1 MPKKQ
6 EVSPELLKRSAAVLL
21 GARMTAGV
29 SQREVSRKINV
40 TQPLISSWEQ
50 GKSVPTIP
58 HIVAIETALNLAA
71 GSILL
76 QIAYGELKE
85 S

>member
-6 EVSPELLKRSAAVLL
+6 EVPAELLKRSAAVLL
-21 GARMTAGV
+21 AARMTSGI
-29 SQREVSRKINV
+29 SQREVSKRIKV

-50 GKSVPTIP
+50 GKSVPTIA
-58 HIVAIETALNLAA
+58 HIVEIESALQVASGSLLLA
-71 GSILL
+71 
-76 QIAYGELKE
+76 IAYGQTTE